1 MILVRVNGSKLCSHL
16 VDSIDDGKVVRDL
29 RESLILSFFG
39 VITQLPLDVKYSHED
54 LLLKGCIEFARN
66 ASELGKALFVRNE
79 ANNVLN
85 HTGVKLLK
93 YTDLAETESIYAT
106 TFEVL
111 NVCNIVGEESLFERQ
126 RDYVYLLQNQIIEF
140 IHMVEQHWSLPCL

>member
-1 MILVRVNGSKLCSHL
+1 M

-39 VITQLPLDVKYSHED
+39 VIAQLPLDVKDSHED

-66 ASELGKALFVRNE
+66 ASELGKALFVWNE
-79 ANNVLN
+79 ANNILN
-85 HTGVKLLK
+85 HTGVKFLK
-93 YTDLAETESIYAT
+93 HTDLTETESIYAT

-111 NVCNIVGEESLFERQ
+111 NVSNIVGEESLFERQ
-126 RDYVYLLQNQIIEF
+126 RDYVYLLQNQIVEF
-140 IHMVEQHWSLPCL
+140 IHVVEQHWSLPCL

>member
-1 MILVRVNGSKLCSHL
+1 M

-39 VITQLPLDVKYSHED
+39 VIAQLPLDVKDSHED

-66 ASELGKALFVRNE
+66 ASELGKALFVWNE
-79 ANNVLN
+79 ANNILN
-85 HTGVKLLK
+85 HTGVKFLK
-93 YTDLAETESIYAT
+93 HTDLTETESIYAT

-111 NVCNIVGEESLFERQ
+111 NVSNIVGEESLFERQ
-126 RDYVYLLQNQIIEF
+126 RDYVYLFQNQIVEF
-140 IHMVEQHWSLPCL
+140 IHVVEQHWSLPCL